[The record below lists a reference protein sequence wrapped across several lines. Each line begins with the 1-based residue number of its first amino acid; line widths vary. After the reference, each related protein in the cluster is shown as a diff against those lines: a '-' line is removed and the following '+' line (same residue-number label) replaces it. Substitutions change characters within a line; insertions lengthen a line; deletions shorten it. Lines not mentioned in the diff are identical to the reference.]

1 MSDINAAWREQR
13 RWRWVRPIPNLHIGP
28 KFPEAPIEEPQQDF
42 AADIAALRRRLR
54 CEIAAL
60 KAELK
65 FRRLLRMFQ
74 KYNPSQP
81 RDEIGRW
88 TNGGGGRLARM
99 RLAASD
105 KPSLG
110 PMAMARIAAQVA
122 QRAIEAFR
130 SENGLRD
137 LFGSRIGTV
146 SMTKIDGETIFGSNS
161 MSPTYTDRDFREAVA
176 LRDSL
181 VAKYPDVMQ
190 TGNIGQKPNDA
201 VFHAEANVLM
211 RAARQS
217 GGSLVGRTLEVSSD
231 RPMCRSC
238 DEVLPHIGLEL
249 GNPTVTFVGPSGI
262 GKTMRNGVWIKP

>member
-1 MSDINAAWREQR
+1 MSDINAEWREKR
-13 RWRWVRPIPNLHIGP
+13 RWRSIKPIRNLRVGPNLP
-28 KFPEAPIEEPQQDF
+28 KAPIEELQQDF
-42 AADIAALRRRLR
+42 SADIAALRHRLR
-54 CEIAAL
+54 CEIATL

-65 FRRLLRMFQ
+65 FRRLLRVFQ

-88 TNGGGGRLARM
+88 TDGGGGRSAPV

-105 KPSLG
+105 KPRLG
-110 PMAMARIAAQVA
+110 PMAVARIAAQVA

-146 SMTKIDGETIFGSNS
+146 SMIKIDGETIFGSNS
-161 MSPTYTDRDFREAVA
+161 TSPTYTDRDFREAVA
-176 LRDSL
+176 LRDAL
-181 VAKYPDVMQ
+181 VAKYPDVTQ
-190 TGNIGQKPNDA
+190 TDNIGQKPNDA

-211 RAARQS
+211 RAARQN
-217 GGSLVGRTLEVSSD
+217 GGSLAGRTLEVSSD